1 MKTLRGNLSLRTVLV
16 VLACAAILLRAAYF
30 AWAYHKTVADL
41 DVASHPYLFVEQDS
55 TSYFKIALNLIQ
67 GRGYTDDVDLLRR
80 NPGTMFRRAPLYSV
94 LIGAVY
100 YVLDREDTDVS
111 VLYPENEAAR
121 RIFETPVAVVMTV
134 FNHVLGVLTVLLVG
148 YMVAVLSKSR
158 WAGLIVGIA
167 FAANLVKVA
176 TDNVTLPDALVTFF
190 AMLSLMLFLRSGA
203 GRSSTNVALSGV
215 CLGLSVLSK
224 PVTMY
229 LWVILGISLLLF
241 SELRLGRRLLS
252 VALFIVA
259 ANVFPSLWTIQNGLV
274 SGVYKYSTQADA
286 LMLQHRALGALMERD
301 DLSLSAANAVLEQD
315 AGKLIA
321 KVERELGRPANQAE
335 RDFAFGEV
343 GLKFVM
349 ANPSWYLRAHVKQL
363 ASSPLWGPGGRTGL
377 LVRVLSITVV
387 VLSAYSLYLLYR
399 DKQYEIMYLFGSI
412 LFYLMNA
419 AVPAPAPQW
428 RYKAWW
434 EPFAFVLSGFAV
446 ARLVVLFMSGMD
458 RLHWRCRRRL
468 V

>member
-1 MKTLRGNLSLRTVLV
+1 
-16 VLACAAILLRAAYF
+16 
-30 AWAYHKTVADL
+30 
-41 DVASHPYLFVEQDS
+41 
-55 TSYFKIALNLIQ
+55 
-67 GRGYTDDVDLLRR
+67 
-80 NPGTMFRRAPLYSV
+80 
-94 LIGAVY
+94 
-100 YVLDREDTDVS
+100 
-111 VLYPENEAAR
+111 
-121 RIFETPVAVVMTV
+121 
-134 FNHVLGVLTVLLVG
+134 LLVG

-377 LVRVLSITVV
+377 LVRVLS
-387 VLSAYSLYLLYR
+387 
-399 DKQYEIMYLFGSI
+399 
-412 LFYLMNA
+412 
-419 AVPAPAPQW
+419 
-428 RYKAWW
+428 
-434 EPFAFVLSGFAV
+434 
-446 ARLVVLFMSGMD
+446 
-458 RLHWRCRRRL
+458 
-468 V
+468 